1 MIKISR
7 FHATMVAMF
16 TAACLLIGVG
26 YFGMFAPK
34 RPTTTFESAMQA
46 ASAASAQ
53 APAPQPIVIQGKPV
67 RLSIPSIELD
77 IAVVDGVYN
86 AQQKT
91 WTLSNSNAHYAL
103 ISPQPN
109 NSSGNTFIYGH
120 NRKEVF
126 AKLAKVKAGDEA
138 LLYTDNGNVFRYV
151 FRISVETNPYDDS
164 LFAYSGPPIVTLQT
178 CSGLWYQN
186 RQLFT
191 FDFVSVTNEKQ
202 HAL

>member
-1 MIKISR
+1 MSLT
-7 FHATMVAMF
+7 FV
-16 TAACLLIGVG
+16 AACLLIAVG
-26 YFGMFAPK
+26 YFGMLSPK
-34 RPTTTFESAMQA
+34 RPTTTFESALQTA
-46 ASAASAQ
+46 TVKTVS
-53 APAPQPIVIQGKPV
+53 PAPQPIVIQGKPV
-67 RLSIPSIELD
+67 RLTIPSIELD

-91 WTLSNSNAHYAL
+91 WTLSNTSAHYAL
-103 ISPQPN
+103 MTPQPN
-109 NSSGNTFIYGH
+109 NNSGNTFIYGH

-138 LLYTDNGNVFRYV
+138 FLYTDNGNVFRYV
-151 FRISVETNPYDDS
+151 FRFSVETDPYDDS
-164 LFAYSGPPIVTLQT
+164 LFSYNGAPIVTLQT